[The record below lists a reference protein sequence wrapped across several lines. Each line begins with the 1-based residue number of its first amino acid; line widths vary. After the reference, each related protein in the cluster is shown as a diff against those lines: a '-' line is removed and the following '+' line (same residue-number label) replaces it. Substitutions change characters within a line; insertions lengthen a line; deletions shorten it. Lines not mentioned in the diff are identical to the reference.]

1 MRCLLNGLRFNVR
14 EIIAVLLTV
23 ETGTVL
29 VDAFE
34 LTVALIVETD
44 VVVGTKPVDGV
55 TLVTTGG

>member
-1 MRCLLNGLRFNVR
+1 MRCLLNGLKFNVL

-34 LTVALIVETD
+34 LTVALVVGTG

-55 TLVTTGG
+55 TFVTTGG